1 MAKVHGRDRL
11 TFGWESLEVFLRE
24 ANTRD
29 LLESYWT
36 ELSPIKGL
44 PLDVNWAQL
53 LEWERRFVYRVWA
66 ARVGG
71 TLAGFITFLVQPHV
85 FHQHTLFAVD
95 YGHYLATAFRDTD
108 AMVGARMWRSAKMA
122 LKEAGVEIA
131 FLHDNAKRPLSPF
144 FLGIGARPFAAMWL
158 WDLRDENHD

>member
-1 MAKVHGRDRL
+1 MAKVRGEHRL
-11 TFGWESLEVFLRE
+11 AFGWEKLETILTEPNFQ
-24 ANTRD
+24 D
-29 LLESYWT
+29 LAYGYWE

-44 PLDVNWAQL
+44 PLDVNWPQL
-53 LEWERRFVYRVWA
+53 LEWERKFIYRVWA

-85 FHQHTLFAVD
+85 FHQNTLFAVD
-95 YGHYLATAFRDTD
+95 YGHYLAPAFRDTGS
-108 AMVGARMWRSAKMA
+108 MVGARMWRSAQAA

-158 WDLRDENHD
+158 WDLRDEDHD